1 MSDLAGS
8 AAVLGGTAR
17 ALQVFIF
24 AKEDEA
30 RGTCNLI
37 ECKIHCFGA
46 QSWSSEK
53 KKNRLRVIPELKCRR
68 KRRKWWEKQDCFRFF
83 FHTLKGKIVERY
95 DERRKGKVS
104 KTNDSFFLSMV
115 SATQEDN
122 ERDRREAT
130 MRKTK
135 ETNKTNSAL

>member
-1 MSDLAGS
+1 M
-8 AAVLGGTAR
+8 R
-17 ALQVFIF
+17 N
-24 AKEDEA
+24 
-30 RGTCNLI
+30 RGL
-37 ECKIHCFGA
+37 
-46 QSWSSEK
+46 
-53 KKNRLRVIPELKCRR
+53 RR
-68 KRRKWWEKQDCFRFF
+68 KRKIDCALSLSSNVGENEENGGKNKIVFVFF

-135 ETNKTNSAL
+135 ETNKTSSAL